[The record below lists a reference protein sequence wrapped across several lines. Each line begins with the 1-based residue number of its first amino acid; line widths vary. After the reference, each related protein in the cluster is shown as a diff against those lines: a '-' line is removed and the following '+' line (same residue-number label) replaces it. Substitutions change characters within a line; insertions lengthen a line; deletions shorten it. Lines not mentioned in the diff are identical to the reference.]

1 MGKNMSSASNKSGWL
16 RRLIAGNDPKSA
28 QRANMRRQEMKAYW
42 DARSTSHSHLEEWHS
57 LAALEDEQAV
67 NR

>member
-1 MGKNMSSASNKSGWL
+1 MSSASNKSGWL
-16 RRLIAGNDPKSA
+16 RRLVAGSDPKSA
-28 QRANMRRQEMKAYW
+28 QRANMRRQEMQAYW
-42 DARSTSHSHLEEWHS
+42 AARSASHSHLEEWHS